1 MNVLI
6 IACSRQAYNLMKK
19 LEKVWKEKDPDIN
32 IICKVKCSSLPDIS
46 EKCSIRDCVGE
57 WFNKVDAIVFISAAG
72 IAVRS
77 IAPFI
82 KHKSVDL
89 AVVVVDEKGKFSIS
103 LLSGH
108 SGGANELA
116 EKIGSMLGALPVV
129 TTATDR
135 EGKFA
140 VDDFARKN
148 RLIIKN
154 WELAKKIAVD
164 ILEGNKI
171 GIYSE
176 IVLEGK
182 MPEEL
187 YLCSLSESKIII
199 SYRKQNDN
207 ILQLIP
213 KIVAVGI
220 GCRKNTSE
228 DKIAFA
234 INSCLKEENI
244 MSEAV
249 VMVSSINIKKEE
261 KGITDYCKKMNLPFI
276 TYSAEELKNVYGDF
290 ASSDFVESIT
300 GVSNVCERSAVAA
313 SKGRL
318 ICKKKVYDGVTVA
331 LAEMKGCAVFE

>member
-19 LEKVWKEKDPDIN
+19 LEKVWKEKESDIN

-82 KHKSVDL
+82 KHKSVDP

-199 SYRKQNDN
+199 SYRKQSDN

-300 GVSNVCERSAVAA
+300 GVSNVCERSAVAV

>member
-6 IACSRQAYNLMKK
+6 IACSKQAYNLMKS
-19 LEKVWKEKDPDIN
+19 LEKIWKDKEPDIN
-32 IICKVKCSSLPDIS
+32 IICKVKCSSLPDIT
-46 EKCSIRDCVGE
+46 EKCSIRECVGE
-57 WFNKVDAIVFISAAG
+57 LFNKVDAIVFISAAG
-72 IAVRS
+72 IAVRC
-77 IAPFI
+77 IAQFI
-82 KHKSVDL
+82 KHKSVDP
-89 AVVVVDEKGKFSIS
+89 AVVVVDERGKFCIS

-108 SGGANELA
+108 GGGANELS
-116 EKIGSMLGALPVV
+116 EKIGAMLGAMPVV

-148 RLIIKN
+148 GLIIKN
-154 WELAKKIAVD
+154 WELAKKISVD

-171 GIYSE
+171 GIYSD
-176 IVLEGK
+176 IPLDGK

-199 SYRKQNDN
+199 SYRKEKDN

-213 KIVAVGI
+213 RIIAVGI

-234 INSCLKEENI
+234 INLCLEEENI
-244 MSEAV
+244 MFEAV
-249 VMVSSINIKKEE
+249 AMVSSIDLKKNE
-261 KGITDYCKKMNLPFI
+261 KGITEYCKKTNLPFI
-276 TYSAEELKNVYGDF
+276 TYSAEELKNVDGDF
-290 ASSDFVESIT
+290 TSSDFVESIT

-313 SKGRL
+313 SKGKI

-331 LAEMKGCAVFE
+331 LAEMKGCAGFE

>member
-57 WFNKVDAIVFISAAG
+57 WFNKIDAIVFISAAG

-82 KHKSVDL
+82 KHKSVDP

-199 SYRKQNDN
+199 SYRKQSDN